1 MRNLTLLTDFY
12 ELTMMYGYFL
22 HGKTD
27 EVATFDLF
35 FRPFDESNFCIAAGL
50 EQAIEYVENLHFSDD
65 DVEYLRSTKAFNED
79 FLAFLRDFKFT
90 GSIRALPEGTVVFP
104 YEPLMIVTAPIC
116 QAQLVE
122 AALLNIVNFQ
132 TLIATKARR
141 VCHAAAPSSV
151 LEFGLRRAQA
161 PDASIYGARAA
172 VIGGCS
178 STSNVLCAQM
188 FNLPPKGT
196 HAHSWV
202 MSFASELD
210 AFMAYADTYP
220 DNCLLLVD
228 TYDTLAS
235 GVPNAIKVFDYLKS
249 KGHKPL
255 GIRLDS
261 GDLAYLSKQARLM
274 LDEAGHAD
282 CKIFASS
289 DIDEYVLES
298 LKQQDA
304 KIDIYGVGTKMI
316 TSNNTPSLGGVYKL
330 CNIHSN
336 GADVPKMKISDNPI
350 KMTNPGIKT
359 VYRLFGK
366 DTDKAIADLICLDGE
381 QIDETHTLTITH
393 PVERWKTKEV
403 VNFYAKELYVTVM
416 VDGKRT
422 YQSKSVYELQKDCQ
436 ASLDGFW
443 DEYKRLSNP
452 HDYKVD
458 LSDKLYALKEKL
470 ILSEREG
477 KPNEVQKGISRIRPK
492 RS

>member
-22 HGKTD
+22 QGKTE

-35 FRPFDESNFCIAAGL
+35 FRPFEESNFCIAAGL
-50 EQAIEYVENLHFSDD
+50 EQAIEYVENLHFSEDD
-65 DVEYLRSTKAFNED
+65 IAYLRGTGSFNED
-79 FLAFLRDFKFT
+79 FLHFLRGFKFT
-90 GSIRALPEGTVVFP
+90 GTIRAVPEGTVVFP
-104 YEPLMIVTAPIC
+104 YEPLLIVTAPIC
-116 QAQLVE
+116 QAQLIE

-141 VCHAAAPSSV
+141 VCYAASPASV

-161 PDASIYGARAA
+161 PDAAIYGARAA

-188 FNLPPKGT
+188 FGMPPKGT

-202 MSFASELD
+202 MSFPTELD

-228 TYDTLAS
+228 TYDTLGS
-235 GVPNAIKVFDYLKS
+235 GVPNAIKVFDYLKG
-249 KGHKPL
+249 KGYKPV

-261 GDLAYLSKQARLM
+261 GDLAYLSKQARAM
-274 LDEAGHAD
+274 LDAAGHTD

-289 DIDEYVLES
+289 DIDEYVLQS

-304 KIDIYGVGTKMI
+304 KIDIYGVGTRMI

-330 CNIHSN
+330 SNISSHGVN
-336 GADVPKMKISDNPI
+336 IPKMKISDNPI
-350 KMTNPGIKT
+350 KMTNPGVKT
-359 VYRLFGK
+359 VYRLFGR
-366 DTDKAIADLICLDGE
+366 DTDKAIADVICLD
-381 QIDETHTLTITH
+381 DETIDDSKPLTITH

-403 VNFYAKELYVTVM
+403 VNFYAKELHQTVM
-416 VDGKRT
+416 AEGKRT
-422 YQSKSVYELQKDCQ
+422 YQRKSVYQLQKDCQ
-436 ASLDGFW
+436 VSLDGFW

-452 HDYKVD
+452 HEYKVD
-458 LSDKLYALKEKL
+458 LSDNLYALKEEI
-470 ILSEREG
+470 ILNERG
-477 KPNEVQKGISRIRPK
+477 KDNGVQKGISRIRPV
-492 RS
+492 RG

>member
-22 HGKTD
+22 QGKTD

-65 DVEYLRSTKAFNED
+65 DIDYLRSTKAFNED
-79 FLAFLRDFKFT
+79 FLNFLKDFKFT
-90 GSIRALPEGTVVFP
+90 GTIRAIPEGTVVFP
-104 YEPLMIVTAPIC
+104 YEPLMIMTAPIC

-122 AALLNIVNFQ
+122 AALLNIINFQ

-141 VCHAAAPSSV
+141 VCHAATPASV
-151 LEFGLRRAQA
+151 LEFGLRRAQG
-161 PDASIYGARAA
+161 PDAAIYGARAA

-188 FNLPPKGT
+188 FDMPPKGT

-202 MSFASELD
+202 MSFPTELD

-228 TYDTLAS
+228 TYDTLGS
-235 GVPNAIKVFDYLKS
+235 GVPNAIKVFDYLKA
-249 KGHKPL
+249 KGHKPI

-261 GDLAYLSKQARLM
+261 GDLAYLSKQARVM
-274 LDEAGHAD
+274 LDEAGHTD

-330 CNIHSN
+330 CNISSN
-336 GADVPKMKISDNPI
+336 GVETPKMKISDNPI

-359 VYRLFGK
+359 VFRLFGR
-366 DTDKAIADLICLDGE
+366 DTNKAIADVICLVGE
-381 QIDETHTLTITH
+381 TIDDTKPLTITH

-403 VNFYAKELYVTVM
+403 VNFYAKELYDTVM

-422 YQSKSVYELQKDCQ
+422 YKSKSVYQLQKDCQ

-458 LSDKLYALKEKL
+458 LSDNLYALKQRL
-470 ILSEREG
+470 ILNERKG
-477 KPNEVQKGISRIRPK
+477 KGNEVQKGSSRVRPK

>member
-22 HGKTD
+22 QGKTD

-65 DVEYLRSTKAFNED
+65 DVEYLRSTKAFSED
-79 FLAFLRDFKFT
+79 FLAFLKDFRFT
-90 GSIRALPEGTVVFP
+90 GSIRAIPEGTVVFP

-141 VCHAAAPSSV
+141 VCHAANPASV

-161 PDASIYGARAA
+161 PDAAIYGARAA
-172 VIGGCS
+172 VIGGCT

-188 FNLPPKGT
+188 FDMPPKGT

-202 MSFASELD
+202 MSFPTELD

-220 DNCLLLVD
+220 NNCLLLVD
-228 TYDTLAS
+228 TYDTLGS
-235 GVPNAIKVFDYLKS
+235 GVPNAIKVFDYLKT
-249 KGHKPL
+249 KGYKPV

-261 GDLAYLSKQARLM
+261 GDLAYLSKQARAM
-274 LDEAGHAD
+274 LDEAGHSD

-298 LKQQDA
+298 LKQQGA
-304 KIDIYGVGTKMI
+304 KIDIYGVGTRLI

-330 CNIHSN
+330 CNILSDGVN
-336 GADVPKMKISDNPI
+336 TPKMKISDNPI
-350 KMTNPGIKT
+350 KMTNPSVKT
-359 VYRLFGK
+359 VFRLFDR
-366 DTDKAIADLICLDGE
+366 DTDKAIADLICLQGE
-381 QIDETHTLTITH
+381 TIDETKPLTITH
-393 PVERWKTKEV
+393 PVERWKTKEIT
-403 VNFYAKELYVTVM
+403 NFYTKELYQTV
-416 VDGKRT
+416 VENGKRT
-422 YQSKSVYELQKDCQ
+422 YQSKSVYQLQQDCM

-443 DEYKRLSNP
+443 EEYKRLSNP

-458 LSDKLYALKEKL
+458 LSDNLYALKDKL
-470 ILSEREG
+470 IRAARG
-477 KPNEVQKGISRIRPK
+477 KGNEVQKGISRIRPK

>member
-12 ELTMMYGYFL
+12 ELTMMYGYFSQ
-22 HGKTD
+22 GKTE

-50 EQAIEYVENLHFSDD
+50 EQAIEYVENLHFSREDIA
-65 DVEYLRSTKAFNED
+65 YLRSTNAFSDD
-79 FLAFLRDFKFT
+79 FLKYLSNFKFT
-90 GSIRALPEGTVVFP
+90 GSIRAVPEGTVVFP
-104 YEPLMIVTAPIC
+104 YEPLLIVTAPIC

-122 AALLNIVNFQ
+122 AALLNIVNHQ

-141 VCHAAAPSSV
+141 VCYAAQPASV

-161 PDASIYGARAA
+161 PDAAIYGARAA

-188 FNLPPKGT
+188 FGLPPKGT

-202 MSFASELD
+202 MSFPDELT
-210 AFMAYADTYP
+210 AFKAYADTYP

-228 TYDTLAS
+228 TYDTLGS
-235 GVPNAIKVFDYLKS
+235 GVPNAIKTFDYLKA
-249 KGHKPL
+249 KGYKPI

-261 GDLAYLSKQARLM
+261 GDLAYLSKQARKM
-274 LDEAGHAD
+274 MDDAGHAD

-289 DIDEYVLES
+289 DIDEYVLEA
-298 LKQQDA
+298 LKQQGA
-304 KIDIYGVGTKMI
+304 RIDIYGVGTRLI

-330 CNIHSN
+330 ANVN
-336 GADVPKMKISDNPI
+336 ARGVDYPKMKISDNPI
-350 KMTNPGIKT
+350 KMTNPGQKT

-366 DTDKAIADLICLDGE
+366 DTDKAIADVICLKGE
-381 QIDETHTLTITH
+381 VIDDSGALTITH
-393 PVERWKTKEV
+393 PIERWKTKV
-403 VNFYAKELYVTVM
+403 VTNFYAKELYVDVL
-416 VDGKRT
+416 VDGK
-422 YQSKSVYELQKDCQ
+422 SVLPKKDVYELQRDCV

-443 DEYKRLSNP
+443 DEYKRLTNP
-452 HDYKVD
+452 HEYKVD

-470 ILSEREG
+470 ISEERQTV
-477 KPNEVQKGISRIRPK
+477 KK
-492 RS
+492 

>member
-22 HGKTD
+22 QGKTD

-35 FRPFDESNFCIAAGL
+35 FRPFEESNFCIAAGL
-50 EQAIEYVENLHFSDD
+50 EQAIEYVENLHFTEDD
-65 DVEYLRSTKAFNED
+65 IEYLRSTKAFNED
-79 FLAFLRDFKFT
+79 FLGFLRDFKFT
-90 GSIRALPEGTVVFP
+90 GNIRAIPEGTVVLP

-141 VCHAAAPSSV
+141 ICHAAAPASV

-161 PDASIYGARAA
+161 PDAAIYGARAA

-188 FNLPPKGT
+188 FDMPPKGT

-202 MSFASELD
+202 MSFPTELD
-210 AFMAYADTYP
+210 AFLAYADTYP

-228 TYDTLAS
+228 TYDTLGS
-235 GVPNAIKVFDYLKS
+235 GVPNAIKVFDYLKA
-249 KGHKPL
+249 KGHKPV

-261 GDLAYLSKQARLM
+261 GDLAYLSKQARAM
-274 LDEAGHAD
+274 LDEAGHTD

-289 DIDEYVLES
+289 DIDEYVLQS
-298 LKQQDA
+298 LKQQGA
-304 KIDIYGVGTKMI
+304 KIDIYGVGTRMI

-330 CNIHSN
+330 CNISSQ
-336 GADVPKMKISDNPI
+336 GLDLPKMKISDNPI

-359 VYRLFGK
+359 VFRLFGK
-366 DTDKAIADLICLDGE
+366 DTNKAIADVISLVGE
-381 QIDETHTLTITH
+381 TIDDSKSLTITH

-403 VNFYAKELYVTVM
+403 TNFYAKELYVTAM

-436 ASLDGFW
+436 SSLDGFW

-458 LSDKLYALKEKL
+458 LSDNLYALKDQL
-470 ILSEREG
+470 IRASREG
-477 KPNEVQKGISRIRPK
+477 KGNEVQKGISRIRPK
-492 RS
+492 RG

>member
-22 HGKTD
+22 QGKTD

-35 FRPFDESNFCIAAGL
+35 FRPFDESNFCIATGL
-50 EQAIEYVENLHFSDD
+50 EQAIEYVENLHFSADD
-65 DVEYLRSTKAFNED
+65 INYLRSTKAFNED
-79 FLAFLRDFKFT
+79 FLSFLKAFKFT
-90 GSIRALPEGTVVFP
+90 GSIRAIPEGTVVFP
-104 YEPLMIVTAPIC
+104 YEPLLIVTAPIC

-122 AALLNIVNFQ
+122 AALLNIINFQ

-141 VCHAAAPSSV
+141 VCHAASPASV

-161 PDASIYGARAA
+161 PDAAIYGARAA

-188 FNLPPKGT
+188 FGMPPKGT

-202 MSFASELD
+202 MSFPSELD

-228 TYDTLAS
+228 TYDTLGS
-235 GVPNAIKVFDYLKS
+235 GVPNAIKVFDYLKA
-249 KGHKPL
+249 KGHKPI

-261 GDLAYLSKQARLM
+261 GDLAYLSKQARAM
-274 LDEAGHAD
+274 MDEAGHTD

-330 CNIHSN
+330 CNISSH
-336 GADVPKMKISDNPI
+336 GVEIPKMKISDNPI
-350 KMTNPGIKT
+350 KMTNPAVKT
-359 VYRLFGK
+359 VYRLFGR
-366 DTDKAIADLICLDGE
+366 DTDKAIADVICLKGE
-381 QIDETHTLTITH
+381 TIDDSKPLTITH

-403 VNFYAKELYVTVM
+403 VNFYAKELYVDVM

-422 YQSKSVYELQKDCQ
+422 YQSKSVYELQKDCE
-436 ASLDGFW
+436 ASLNGFW

-458 LSDKLYALKEKL
+458 LSDNLYALKEKL
-470 ILSEREG
+470 ILSERKG
-477 KPNEVQKGISRIRPK
+477 KGNEVQKGVSRIRPK

>member
-22 HGKTD
+22 QGKTD

-35 FRPFDESNFCIAAGL
+35 FRPFEESNFCIAAGL
-50 EQAIEYVENLHFSDD
+50 EQAIEYVENLHFSEDD
-65 DVEYLRSTKAFNED
+65 INYLRSTKAFNEE
-79 FLAFLRDFKFT
+79 FLEFLRSFKFT
-90 GSIRALPEGTVVFP
+90 GSIRAVPEGTVVFP
-104 YEPLMIVTAPIC
+104 YEPLLIVTAPIC

-141 VCHAAAPSSV
+141 VCHAASPASV

-161 PDASIYGARAA
+161 PDAAIYGARAA

-188 FNLPPKGT
+188 FGMPPKGT

-202 MSFASELD
+202 MSFPSELD

-228 TYDTLAS
+228 TYDTLGS
-235 GVPNAIKVFDYLKS
+235 GVPNAIKVFDYLKA

-261 GDLAYLSKQARLM
+261 GDLAYLSKQARAM

-330 CNIHSN
+330 CNISSH
-336 GADVPKMKISDNPI
+336 GVDFPKMKISDNPV
-350 KMTNPGIKT
+350 KMTNPAVKT
-359 VYRLFGK
+359 VFRLFGR
-366 DTDKAIADLICLDGE
+366 DTDKAIADVICLDGE
-381 QIDETHTLTITH
+381 TIDDSKPLTITH

-403 VNFYAKELYVTVM
+403 VNFYAKELYATVM

-422 YQSKSVYELQKDCQ
+422 HQSKSVYELQKDCQ

-443 DEYKRLSNP
+443 EEYKRLSNP

-458 LSDKLYALKEKL
+458 LSDNLYALKEKL
-470 ILSEREG
+470 ILNERKG
-477 KPNEVQKGISRIRPK
+477 KDNEIQKGVSRIRPK

>member
-22 HGKTD
+22 QGKTE

-50 EQAIEYVENLHFSDD
+50 EQAIEYIENLHFSDD
-65 DVEYLRSTKAFNED
+65 DIEYLRSTKAFNED
-79 FLAFLRDFKFT
+79 FLKFLRDFKFT
-90 GSIRALPEGTVVFP
+90 GTIRAIPEGTVVFP

-141 VCHAAAPSSV
+141 VCHAASPASV

-161 PDASIYGARAA
+161 PDAAIYGARAA

-188 FNLPPKGT
+188 FGMPPKGT

-202 MSFASELD
+202 MSFPTELD

-228 TYDTLAS
+228 TYDTLNS
-235 GVPNAIKVFDYLKS
+235 GVPNAIKVFDYLKG
-249 KGHKPL
+249 KGYKPL

-261 GDLAYLSKQARLM
+261 GDLAYLSKQARKM
-274 LDEAGHAD
+274 LDDAGHAD

-289 DIDEYVLES
+289 DIDEYVLQS

-330 CNIHSN
+330 CNIDSHGTSI
-336 GADVPKMKISDNPI
+336 PKMKISDNPI
-350 KMTNPGIKT
+350 KMTNPGVKT
-359 VYRLFGK
+359 VYRLFSK
-366 DTDKAIADLICLDGE
+366 DSDKAIADVICLAQE
-381 QIDETHTLTITH
+381 TIDETKPLTITH
-393 PVERWKTKEV
+393 PVERWKTKV
-403 VNFYAKELYVTVM
+403 ITDFYAKELYATVI

-422 YQSKSVYELQKDCQ
+422 YESKSVYQLQKDCQ

-458 LSDKLYALKEKL
+458 LSDNLYALKQQL
-470 ILSEREG
+470 ILNERKG
-477 KPNEVQKGISRIRPK
+477 KDNEIQDGSSRIRPK

>member
-22 HGKTD
+22 QGKT
-27 EVATFDLF
+27 EEIATFDLF
-35 FRPFDESNFCIAAGL
+35 FRPFDESNFCISAGL

-65 DVEYLRSTKAFNED
+65 DIEFLRSTKAFNEQ
-79 FLAFLRDFKFT
+79 FLEFLRKFKFT
-90 GSIRALPEGTVVFP
+90 GSIRAVPEGTVVFP

-122 AALLNIVNFQ
+122 AALLNIVNHQ

-141 VCHAAAPSSV
+141 VCHAASPASV

-161 PDASIYGARAA
+161 PDAAIYGARAA
-172 VIGGCS
+172 VIGGCT

-188 FNLPPKGT
+188 FGMPPKGT

-202 MSFASELD
+202 MSFPTELD

-235 GVPNAIKVFDYLKS
+235 GVPNAIKVFDYLKA
-249 KGHKPL
+249 KGHKPV

-261 GDLAYLSKQARLM
+261 GDLAYLSKQARKM
-274 LDEAGHAD
+274 MDDAGHSD

-289 DIDEYVLES
+289 DIDEYVLQS

-304 KIDIYGVGTKMI
+304 AIDIYGVGTKMI

-330 CNIHSN
+330 ANVRA
-336 GADVPKMKISDNPI
+336 GGVDYPKMKISDNPI
-350 KMTNPGIKT
+350 KMTNPGVKT
-359 VYRLFGK
+359 VYRLFGR
-366 DTDKAIADLICLDGE
+366 DTNKAIADLICLDGE
-381 QIDETHTLTITH
+381 TIDESQTLTITH

-403 VNFYAKELYVTVM
+403 FNFYAKELYVDVI
-416 VDGKRT
+416 VDGKRV
-422 YQSKSVYELQKDCQ
+422 YPVKDVYELQRDC
-436 ASLDGFW
+436 AMSLDGFW
-443 DEYKRLSNP
+443 DEYKRLTNP
-452 HDYKVD
+452 HEYKVD
-458 LSDKLYALKEKL
+458 LSDKLYELKQSL
-470 ILSEREG
+470 ILAER
-477 KPNEVQKGISRIRPK
+477 KG
-492 RS
+492 